1 MRASARTYLLRAH
14 AGVSILGISRAQPE
28 GGLNELGD
36 ETYWGHF
43 FWIATGGDVGPGFAP
58 LSNLEEVVMLK
69 TVART
74 MNRTLRCSVL
84 AWILSGFGFASQFEL
99 AVAGQIEC
107 IRDTPNILT
116 CDHRVP
122 HISTVPANR
131 GELVELFV
139 RERVKDSG
147 KEPPKVVLM
156 ITGRSVPVLP

>member
-1 MRASARTYLLRAH
+1 
-14 AGVSILGISRAQPE
+14 
-28 GGLNELGD
+28 
-36 ETYWGHF
+36 
-43 FWIATGGDVGPGFAP
+43 
-58 LSNLEEVVMLK
+58 MLK

-74 MNRTLRCSVL
+74 MNRTLWCSVL

-99 AVAGQIEC
+99 ANAGQIEC
-107 IRDTPNILT
+107 VQDTPNVLT

-147 KEPPKVVLM
+147 REPPKVVLM
-156 ITGRSVPVLP
+156 ITGRSVPVLPGFELRTDHYDWAL